1 MYVQTKYRQLPCKGC
16 GSVGFNETSDSR
28 WWLPGIVVL
37 ELEDPESPRRI
48 FDPAFDPTD
57 EAVSQHPLP
66 DFARLRRIVDPLLIK
81 PPEWTFAFKRD
92 QPPTEKDYERF
103 ITLHLQPDVDVPA
116 IARELSNVA
125 GVRRAAG
132 EPRLAPPIQR
142 IPFNEGKVEVL
153 ENLLTDAAEVPLLDE
168 PLAVSGG
175 NSLGKWTHVGTGQLS
190 NQWYL
195 FRSQVD
201 GLLKSGITGAG
212 VVVADID
219 WGFRVDHQEFGN
231 NRIKFKY
238 NAVTESEDVSSATM
252 QWHGTGTLGLIGAGD
267 NDKGMLGFAPGA
279 DLWAIQAQADNSPF
293 DNTTWAKAIETARLT
308 PSPGKRKVIL
318 VEAATAGSRNVEA
331 SAYVREPIKQAIA
344 DGCVVCVTA
353 GNKGVDAGIDAEHHQ
368 IDPTGS
374 ILVGATQYQE
384 NAANILR
391 GESNWGSRIVVSAP
405 GASDK
410 DVTCCDCG
418 IDRYRDSFGGT
429 SGAAA
434 KVAGAMALLLQAYPL
449 VKNHEIVE
457 VMKTKMPQIATPD
470 HKPMGCFLDMKTL
483 ITEVGSY
490 LSHH

>member
-1 MYVQTKYRQLPCKGC
+1 MYVPTKYRQLRCKGC
-16 GSVGFNETSDSR
+16 GSVGFNETPDSR

-37 ELEDPESPRRI
+37 ELEKPESPRRI
-48 FDPAFDPTD
+48 FDPTD
-57 EAVSQHPLP
+57 DAALQKLP
-66 DFARLRRIVDPLLIK
+66 VDARQLRKIVDPLLIK

-116 IARELSNVA
+116 IARELSNVR

-132 EPRLAPPIQR
+132 EPRLAPPRKR
-142 IPFNEGKVEVL
+142 IPFIEPKAEFRAGM
-153 ENLLTDAAEVPLLDE
+153 LTEAAEVPLLDE

-175 NSLGKWTHVGTGQLS
+175 ALGKSIPVGIGAEQLS

-195 FRSQVD
+195 FRSQAD
-201 GLLKSGITGAG
+201 GFLQNGITGAG
-212 VVVADID
+212 VIVADID
-219 WGFRVDHQEFGN
+219 WGFKVDHQEFAN
-231 NRIKFKY
+231 DKIKFKY
-238 NAVTESEDVSSATM
+238 SAVTGTADVSSATM

-267 NDKGMLGFAPGA
+267 NNKGMLGFAPGA
-279 DLWAIQAQADNSPF
+279 DLWAIQAQSDNSPV
-293 DNTTWAKAIETARLT
+293 DNRTWAKAIEKVRLT

-318 VEAATAGSRNVEA
+318 VEAATSNSGNVEA

-353 GNKGVDAGIDAEHHQ
+353 GNGGVNAGLDAEDRP

-374 ILVGATQYQE
+374 ILVGATQYKE
-384 NAANILR
+384 DPAKVVR
-391 GESNWGSRIVVSAP
+391 SDSNWGSRVVVSAP
-405 GASDK
+405 GASSN

-418 IDRYRDSFGGT
+418 VDRYRDNFGGT

-434 KVAGAMALLLQAYPL
+434 KVAGAMALLLQAYPA
-449 VKNHEIVE
+449 VKNREIVE
-457 VMKTKMPQIATPD
+457 VMKTKMPQIPVLNN
-470 HKPMGCFLDMKTL
+470 KSIGCFLDIKKLM
-483 ITEVGSY
+483 TEVGSY